1 MSTAVRKK
9 RELGINT
16 IVKKLEER
24 EEREERALKDVL
36 YKLGIVEKLIML
48 KAKNVYEI
56 RYEVDE
62 NIPDEEP
69 NTISVD
75 KSILAN
81 TYNEAIKIAKSD
93 SEVPEEIDVDGKNME
108 ITYTNFSLVTLKV
121 ICTIDLFG

>member
-1 MSTAVRKK
+1 MSTAVRKM

-16 IVKKLEER
+16 ITEKLEGR
-24 EEREERALKDVL
+24 TLKDVL
-36 YKLGIVEKLIML
+36 LKLEIVEKLIML

-93 SEVPEEIDVDGKNME
+93 SEVPEEIEVDGKNME